1 MKKFKKSAVV
11 IPALARIAVT
21 AAASVSGTVAWF
33 TANRSVTINASNFQ
47 AKAESGALSVTS
59 ANLVGV
65 VGVVADENENT
76 NKGSVKMADNN
87 YLTDGSFDFTELYT
101 KDTLDD
107 EGNPVTFKTLGNYES
122 AQADSTKW
130 NITSD
135 GKTLWYGVSWT
146 WNFTYKFS
154 NLDSDRAL
162 FFNIKDSAFAFGA
175 VTEGNVNV
183 DGSEHNSSFKVGT
196 GFRLAR
202 TTTEKKIVWAPADA
216 TNKQHVGRKNDS
228 SPILADNT
236 FTQDEWH
243 LDNDTQEQAQDVTT
257 GSTNKF
263 INAKNNPYCYL
274 GKFTAPEAA
283 GDVNIPVVCTAWFE
297 GTDPNVIN
305 SALSQVVTT
314 TQKFYVRK
322 TPKNA

>member
-65 VGVVADENENT
+65 VADNDSKKGN
-76 NKGSVKMADNN
+76 GSVKMADNN

-107 EGNPVTFKTLGNYES
+107 EGNPVTFKTLGNYAS
-122 AQADSTKW
+122 AQTDSTKW

-162 FFNIKDSAFAFGA
+162 FFNIKDSAFAFNQ

-183 DGSEHNSSFKVGT
+183 DGSAHNSSHEVGK

-202 TTTEKKIVWAPADA
+202 TTTEKQIVWAPADA
-216 TNKQHVGRKNDS
+216 NNKHVGKNDS
-228 SPILADNT
+228 SSIGADKT
-236 FTQDEWH
+236 FAPDEWH
-243 LDNDTQEQAQDVTT
+243 LDNNTQVQAQDVTT
-257 GSTNKF
+257 GSTNDF
-263 INAKNNPYCYL
+263 INAVNNPYCYL
-274 GKFTAPEAA
+274 GKFTAPESAE
-283 GDVNIPVVCTAWFE
+283 DVHIPVVCTAWFE

>member
-1 MKKFKKSAVV
+1 MKKLKKSAVV

-65 VGVVADENENT
+65 VADENT

-107 EGNPVTFKTLGNYES
+107 EGNPVTFKTLGNYAS
-122 AQADSTKW
+122 AQGESTKW

-162 FFNIKDSAFAFGA
+162 FFNIKDSVFAFDA

-183 DGSEHNSSFKVGT
+183 DGSEHNSSFEVGT

-202 TTTEKKIVWAPADA
+202 TTTEKQIVWAPAEA
-216 TNKQHVGRKNDS
+216 TNKHVGKNDS
-228 SPILADNT
+228 SSIVADNT
-236 FTQDEWH
+236 FAQDEWH
-243 LDNDTQEQAQDVTT
+243 LDNDTQAQAQDVTT
-257 GSTNKF
+257 GSTNEF
-263 INAKNNPYCYL
+263 INDANNSYCYL
-274 GKFTAPEAA
+274 GKFTAPKPAE
-283 GDVNIPVVCTAWFE
+283 DVNVKIPVVCTAWFE

>member
-1 MKKFKKSAVV
+1 MKKLKKSAVV

-59 ANLVGV
+59 ANL

-146 WNFTYKFS
+146 WNFT
-154 NLDSDRAL
+154 
-162 FFNIKDSAFAFGA
+162 
-175 VTEGNVNV
+175 
-183 DGSEHNSSFKVGT
+183 
-196 GFRLAR
+196 
-202 TTTEKKIVWAPADA
+202 
-216 TNKQHVGRKNDS
+216 
-228 SPILADNT
+228 
-236 FTQDEWH
+236 
-243 LDNDTQEQAQDVTT
+243 
-257 GSTNKF
+257 
-263 INAKNNPYCYL
+263 
-274 GKFTAPEAA
+274 
-283 GDVNIPVVCTAWFE
+283 
-297 GTDPNVIN
+297 
-305 SALSQVVTT
+305 
-314 TQKFYVRK
+314 
-322 TPKNA
+322 

>member
-47 AKAESGALSVTS
+47 AKAESGALSVAS

-65 VGVVADENENT
+65 VADDNT

-107 EGNPVTFKTLGNYES
+107 EGNPVTFKTLGDYKS
-122 AQADSTKW
+122 AQTDSTKW

-162 FFNIKDSAFAFGA
+162 FFNIKESAFAFNQ

-183 DGSEHNSSFKVGT
+183 DGSAHNSSQKVGI

-216 TNKQHVGRKNDS
+216 TNKYHVGKNDS
-228 SPILADNT
+228 SSIAADKT
-236 FTQDEWH
+236 FTQEEWH
-243 LDNDTQEQAQDVTT
+243 LDNDTQVQAQDVTT
-257 GSTNKF
+257 GSTNNF
-263 INAKNNPYCYL
+263 INAVNNPYCYL
-274 GKFTAPEAA
+274 GKFTAPEPAE
-283 GDVNIPVVCTAWFE
+283 DVNVKIPVVCTAWFE

-322 TPKNA
+322 TPKNNA

>member
-1 MKKFKKSAVV
+1 MKKLKKSAVV

-59 ANLVGV
+59 EKL
-65 VGVVADENENT
+65 VGVVADNNT
-76 NKGSVKMADNN
+76 DNNTKMGSVKMDDNN

-122 AQADSTKW
+122 AQANSTKW

-183 DGSEHNSSFKVGT
+183 DGSQHNSSYKVGL

-202 TTTEKKIVWAPADA
+202 TTTEKKIVWAPAGA
-216 TNKQHVGRKNDS
+216 TNKHVGKNDS
-228 SPILADNT
+228 SSIEADKP
-236 FTQDEWH
+236 FIQDEWH
-243 LDNDTQEQAQDVTT
+243 LDNDNQVQAQDVTT
-257 GSTNKF
+257 GSTNEF

-274 GKFTAPEAA
+274 GKFTAPEAVR
-283 GDVNIPVVCTAWFE
+283 DVHIPVVCTAWFE

>member
-1 MKKFKKSAVV
+1 MTKLKKSAVV

-59 ANLVGV
+59 ARL
-65 VGVVADENENT
+65 VGVVADDDP
-76 NKGSVKMADNN
+76 NKGSVKMDDNN

-107 EGNPVTFKTLGNYES
+107 EGNAVTFKTLGNYES
-122 AQADSTKW
+122 AQRDSTKW
-130 NITSD
+130 NIISD
-135 GKTLWYGVSWT
+135 EKTLWYGVSWT

-162 FFNIKDSAFAFGA
+162 FFNIKDSAFASDA

-183 DGSEHNSSFKVGT
+183 DGSEHNSAYEIGK

-202 TTTEKKIVWAPADA
+202 TTTEKNIVWAPAGA
-216 TNKQHVGRKNDS
+216 TNTHVGKKDNS
-228 SPILADNT
+228 SIVADKI

-243 LDNDTQEQAQDVTT
+243 LDNNTQEQAQDVTT
-257 GSTNKF
+257 GTTNEF
-263 INAKNNPYCYL
+263 INAENNPYCYL
-274 GKFTAPEAA
+274 GKFTAPKSA
-283 GDVNIPVVCTAWFE
+283 GNVIIPVVCTAWFE

-305 SALSQVVTT
+305 AALSQVVTT

>member
-59 ANLVGV
+59 AKL
-65 VGVVADENENT
+65 VGVVADDNPNM
-76 NKGSVKMADNN
+76 GSVKMADNN

-162 FFNIKDSAFAFGA
+162 FFNIKDSVFAFGA

-183 DGSEHNSSFKVGT
+183 DGSKHNSSYEVGK

-202 TTTEKKIVWAPADA
+202 TTTEKQIVWAPADA
-216 TNKQHVGRKNDS
+216 TNNHVGRKNDS
-228 SPILADNT
+228 SSIVADQT

-243 LDNDTQEQAQDVTT
+243 LDNDNQVQAQDVTT
-257 GSTNKF
+257 GSTNQF
-263 INAKNNPYCYL
+263 INDKNNSYCYL
-274 GKFTAPEAA
+274 GKFTAPESV
-283 GDVNIPVVCTAWFE
+283 GDVHIPVVCTAWFE

-305 SALSQVVTT
+305 TALSQVVTT

-322 TPKNA
+322 TPKNNA

>member
-1 MKKFKKSAVV
+1 MKKLKKSAVV

-47 AKAESGALSVTS
+47 AKAESGALSVAS

-65 VGVVADENENT
+65 VADDNT

-107 EGNPVTFKTLGNYES
+107 EGNPFTFKTLGDYKS
-122 AQADSTKW
+122 AQTDSTKW

-162 FFNIKDSAFAFGA
+162 FFNIKDSAFAFNQ

-183 DGSEHNSSFKVGT
+183 DGSAHNSSQKVGI

-216 TNKQHVGRKNDS
+216 TNKHHVGKKDS
-228 SPILADNT
+228 SSIVADKT
-236 FTQDEWH
+236 FTQEEWH
-243 LDNDTQEQAQDVTT
+243 LDNDTQVQAQDVTT

-263 INAKNNPYCYL
+263 INDKNNSYCYL
-274 GKFTAPEAA
+274 GKFTAPEPAE
-283 GDVNIPVVCTAWFE
+283 DVNVKIPVVCTAWFE

-322 TPKNA
+322 TPKNNA